1 MPNVASKANVHH
13 QPALPGAR
21 PRTGGPQAPNTSPFA
36 MLLDSGDAAP
46 APKPQ
51 RSDRAQPSVNARASS
66 AGDSKRE
73 QPTAATREAAETEQQ
88 PQASETEQ
96 QTQAPATEPTA
107 AVDESKA
114 AKAETALDPFAI
126 VTLAEG
132 EAKAEGTAA
141 IDIDLSLLTATVT
154 DKAAITPNEPPG
166 LAVALAATAE
176 IETTPRANAEAVQLA
191 VASGAAKAAVPGAQ
205 APDAAAVKGQGG
217 DAAAPNETDHNAAKA
232 ANPAPIAPQ
241 AEAKT
246 EAKPAAQAEAKTE
259 AKPEAPAA
267 AGVKAEAAQGAK
279 ESNAA
284 VQAEGKHDNLASRPQ
299 DAAQKPAEPSP
310 ARFEPQAR
318 DTADLAK
325 PGPDGAQL
333 SAMHITTERFGNLAA
348 QATQP
353 VGAAAAS
360 VANAAVPIAG
370 LAVEIAA
377 RAQAGGN
384 RFEIRLDPPELG
396 RIDVRLDVDRSG
408 QVTSRLVVEK
418 AETLDLLRR
427 DAAELER
434 ALQQAGLKT
443 AENGMQ
449 FTLRDQSFAGRDG
462 GPAAGSATLI
472 APDSELGPAEILA
485 AGYGRVLRPG
495 GGIDI
500 RV

>member
-1 MPNVASKANVHH
+1 MSNVASKANVHH
-13 QPALPGAR
+13 QPPLPGVR
-21 PRTGGPQAPNTSPFA
+21 PRTGGPQAPNTTSPFA
-36 MLLDSGDAAP
+36 MLLDTGDAAP
-46 APKPQ
+46 GPKPQ
-51 RSDRAQPSVNARASS
+51 RSDRAQPSANARASS
-66 AGDSKRE
+66 ASDSKQE
-73 QPTAATREAAETEQQ
+73 EPAAATREAAETEQQ
-88 PQASETEQ
+88 PQAPETEQ
-96 QTQAPATEPTA
+96 AAAT
-107 AVDESKA
+107 DEAKPV
-114 AKAETALDPFAI
+114 KAETALDPFAI
-126 VTLAEG
+126 AVLTEG
-132 EAKAEGTAA
+132 GVKAEENAA
-141 IDIDLSLLTATVT
+141 VDLSLLMPAPTDPATTVP
-154 DKAAITPNEPPG
+154 KERLG

-176 IETTPRANAEAVQLA
+176 IETTPGANAAAVQLA
-191 VASGAAKAAVPGAQ
+191 IAGGAAKAVVPTAQ
-205 APDAAAVKGQGG
+205 ASDAAVVKGQAG
-217 DAAAPNETDHNAAKA
+217 DAAAPKETDQSAAKA
-232 ANPAPIAPQ
+232 ANPASIAAPTE
-241 AEAKT
+241 AKTAATTEAKT
-246 EAKPAAQAEAKTE
+246 ETKTE
-259 AKPEAPAA
+259 ASAA
-267 AGVKAEAAQGAK
+267 AGVKAEAAQGPK

-284 VQAEGKHDNLASRPQ
+284 AQAEGKHDNPAGRPQ
-299 DAAQKPAEPSP
+299 DTAQKPAEPSP

-333 SAMHITTERFGNLAA
+333 SALHITTERFGNLAA

-353 VGAAAAS
+353 VGATAAS

-462 GPAAGSATLI
+462 DPSGSATVI
-472 APDSELGPAEILA
+472 VPDSELGPAEILA
-485 AGYGRVLRPG
+485 ASYGRVLRPG